1 MALLVTASVVATQA
15 DEQAWEEIEDG
26 QHCVIQPNMYTAVRD
41 LVRTKQLKV
50 DLTSLPRHS
59 LPPVSVLVRHM
70 WRLSWQLSYW
80 SSSICCFPPDLPLCG
95 FDPETGMPLQLSEEE
110 VSVWSVADVPACH
123 CKLKKDGKTLCGSR
137 CPCKIKCSPLCGLVF
152 LVCISSLEHSFCVCV
167 LILTCV
173 ANHLVC
179 CCRCLGT
186 CFVVGAAHA
195 GEGPSDIEMVEVV
208 E

>member
-1 MALLVTASVVATQA
+1 MDDGGQAFADGSAGSFCPNRLEEKLSSLPVSDLAKQA

-137 CPCKIKCSPLCGLVF
+137 CPCKIKGHKCSPLCG
-152 LVCISSLEHSFCVCV
+152 CMGTC
-167 LILTCV
+167 CV
-173 ANHLVC
+173 A
-179 CCRCLGT
+179 
-186 CFVVGAAHA
+186 GAAHA